1 MEVEQILGKPY
12 LGEYTIGRKLEEESC
27 RIYGEF
33 DNISFT
39 HDFSRCRSIKEQIK
53 SVKRIDT
60 IPPT

>member
-53 SVKRIDT
+53 
-60 IPPT
+60 